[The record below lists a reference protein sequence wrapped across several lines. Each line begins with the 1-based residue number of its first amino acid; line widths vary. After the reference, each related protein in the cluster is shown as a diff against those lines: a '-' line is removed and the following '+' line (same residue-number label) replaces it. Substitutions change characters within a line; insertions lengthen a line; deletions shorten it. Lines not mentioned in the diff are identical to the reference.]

1 MHAIDPPNCK
11 PITLCYPN
19 PYQPKMDDQAS
30 LSRLYPV
37 TPDKLSNFPGKKI
50 FAANTARIH
59 GSVYFSG
66 PAPQGM
72 QGVNVIARW
81 IDPSSGLPSRA
92 YAAASVSG
100 FLFVGNAGNE
110 VTGFNDPQDLP
121 FNRYGSNDTTLEGF
135 FDLAGLQIP
144 NGATSAQYQITV
156 EALDPFP
163 LTSYAN
169 PATVPLGG
177 DWVGTLGLYGD
188 LDYFHF
194 QGQGNRTL
202 SVFVTALDETGA
214 ASEVKA
220 QPVIGMWGLSD
231 PPESPAPANT
241 PSAFN
246 SAYFGMTML
255 QAQLLQSTGFRIG
268 ISDYRG
274 DGRPDYRYHARI
286 LYGDNVSPL
295 RASAA
300 GGTPLAINGL
310 GFQANTRIS
319 VSKTNALPLAVT
331 ASQLLITA
339 PAMSDGQQDI
349 ALVDPP
355 TSASSI
361 MSGAVL
367 YGAGPNDT
375 LKLLS
380 TSSSSAPVGGQAPT
394 PVQVQVLAPD
404 GVTPV
409 QGASVF
415 FTSSPAAE
423 MSACVGATSCT
434 VFSDQNGMASTFVTL
449 LSPGTTVFTAK
460 LAPATYPSP
469 KQVQLWFQGTESA
482 LDIALAPQRSWIA
495 QGANATLTLT
505 ARVLSNGTP
514 LSGKA
519 VNFQVMRGSE
529 SLYPPSPVS
538 DANGYA
544 STTLQVTSFAGDLQ
558 ISACIAPQNAPCLS
572 FYAVAVPLSGM
583 QIQPVSGVLQVA
595 PAGQRFQPVIV
606 RVTDM
611 SSPPNPVTGA
621 AIAFLYVV
629 ERSGDNSGSQSG
641 GDTNIGPPPDP
652 IILYSSQGAAVSDV
666 NGLAGFTPGTGG
678 FTGALAVV
686 GSAATGNANI
696 AFDLQWLPP
705 I

>member
-1 MHAIDPPNCK
+1 
-11 PITLCYPN
+11 
-19 PYQPKMDDQAS
+19 
-30 LSRLYPV
+30 
-37 TPDKLSNFPGKKI
+37 
-50 FAANTARIH
+50 
-59 GSVYFSG
+59 
-66 PAPQGM
+66 M

-81 IDPSSGLPSRA
+81 IDPSSGLPSRV
-92 YAAASVSG
+92 YAAAAVSG

-110 VTGFNDPQDLP
+110 VTGFKDPQGLP
-121 FNRYGSNDTTLEGF
+121 FNRYGSNDITLEGF

-144 NGATSAQYQITV
+144 NGAASAQYQLTA
-156 EALDPFP
+156 EALDPLWSAPVGPYDPMQIAPSGTAQAILVNVELGSDSLQDIVMQNTAKPAADPFP

-177 DWVGTLGLYGD
+177 DWVGSLSPYGD
-188 LDYFHF
+188 LDYFRF

-202 SVFVTALDETGA
+202 SVLVTALDETGA

-231 PPESPAPANT
+231 PPEAPAPANT

-255 QAQLLQSTGFRIG
+255 QAQLLQRTGFRIG

-295 RASAA
+295 RASSA

-310 GFQANTRIS
+310 GFQANTRVS
-319 VSKTNALPLAVT
+319 VSKTNVVPLAAT
-331 ASQLLITA
+331 ASQLLISA
-339 PAMSDGQQDI
+339 PTMSDGQQDI
-349 ALVDPP
+349 TLVDPP

-367 YGAGPNDT
+367 YGAGPNDI

-380 TSSSSAPVGGQAPT
+380 TGSSSAPVGGQAPT

-415 FTSSPAAE
+415 FTSSPAAG
-423 MSACVGATSCT
+423 MSACAGATSCA

-460 LAPATYPSP
+460 LAPASYPSP

-505 ARVLSNGTP
+505 ARVLSNGSP
-514 LSGKA
+514 VSGKT
-519 VNFQVMRGSE
+519 VNFQVMRGSGLL
-529 SLYPPSPVS
+529 SPLSPVS

-558 ISACIAPQNAPCLS
+558 ISACVAPQNAPCLS
-572 FYAVAVPLSGM
+572 FYGIAVPASEM
-583 QIQPVSGVLQVA
+583 QILPGSGNLQVA
-595 PAGQRFQPVIV
+595 PAGHSFQPVVV
-606 RVTDM
+606 RVTDL

-621 AIAFLYVV
+621 TIAFPYVV
-629 ERSGDNSGSQSG
+629 ERSDDDSAGESG

-652 IILYSSQGAAVSDV
+652 IILYSSQGATVSDS
-666 NGLAGFTPGTGG
+666 NGLAPFTPEPAASPVRWQSS
-678 FTGALAVV
+678 ALQQR
-686 GSAATGNANI
+686 ATQTSPSTCSGC
-696 AFDLQWLPP
+696 PRSRR
-705 I
+705 